1 MEHLI
6 VALHSHAFLCL
17 GLLLYALL
25 MLGQQAVAG
34 TSVAFLD
41 PAFGLVEALLWIW
54 APLYLLLMQKRV
66 YGQGWTLTSLKFVV
80 IGGIYSFTLML
91 TVMALIVVSL
101 ARA

>member
-1 MEHLI
+1 MLGWAE
-6 VALHSHAFLCL
+6 
-17 GLLLYALL
+17 GLLLAW
-25 MLGQQAVAG
+25 M
-34 TSVAFLD
+34 
-41 PAFGLVEALLWIW
+41 
-54 APLYLLLMQKRV
+54 PLYLLLMQKRV